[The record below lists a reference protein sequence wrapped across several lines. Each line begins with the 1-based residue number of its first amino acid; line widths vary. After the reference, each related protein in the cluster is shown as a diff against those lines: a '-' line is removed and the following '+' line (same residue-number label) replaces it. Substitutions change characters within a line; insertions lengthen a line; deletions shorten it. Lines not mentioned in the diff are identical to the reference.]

1 MYEWRSQRTEF
12 SLQDPL
18 SLLAGG
24 DCIRGNGRSKSYLRH
39 SIPPTSLFVSFLFAV
54 SLSPATLL
62 FFHLKLVA
70 SHLLIL
76 FGLSLFSPPFHL
88 PFLSPLAYLPNF
100 GRFFIRSPVSFT
112 RCIRIFFS
120 KYWYLLSFLRFL
132 RLCSELF
139 QWYFLGSFVDFG
151 LRILRRK
158 HTLDWIFN
166 ETYDFNYNRTTFI

>member
-1 MYEWRSQRTEF
+1 MEKSEDRIFFAGSVEFAGWRRLHQGQRPVKVLPSTF
-12 SLQDPL
+12 YPS
-18 SLLAGG
+18 
-24 DCIRGNGRSKSYLRH
+24 H
-39 SIPPTSLFVSFLFAV
+39 LFVRVFLVRRFSFPCNF
-54 SLSPATLL
+54 TLL
-62 FFHLKLVA
+62 PPQTCCL
-70 SHLLIL
+70 SSPYLIWS
-76 FGLSLFSPPFHL
+76 FPFFSPPFHL

-158 HTLDWIFN
+158 HTLGWIFN